1 MNKVTE
7 MFLQYL
13 RHNQEVVKHQKV
25 SLIAKYQK
33 CNKVNVNTEPD
44 IPLQEEKPK
53 KVYVRDMKNKY
64 EIKRKHIYDWIAHFK
79 PTHFLTIQFPMNMR
93 SPDLNVSKNHLR
105 KFMARF
111 EQHLVGSRWTGRH
124 VRFYAF
130 AEKGQ
135 HEVYSIA
142 TCSKKG
148 SKKSLFDMLSFINT
162 QKGRIHIVCKD
173 FYDIFQDAGDLQIL
187 EPLITMGKITIHI
200 LKQNF
205 IIDKNSYNADMIKR
219 INIML
224 LTRYC
229 YISTLSHNI
238 KVAKNR
244 KKSIGKS

>member
-13 RHNQEVVKHQKV
+13 RHNQEKVKHQKV

-33 CNKVNVNTEPD
+33 CNKVNENVFATVNDGSDLLLKSEM
-44 IPLQEEKPK
+44 PK

-93 SPDLNVSKNHLR
+93 SPDLNVSRNHLR

-135 HEVYSIA
+135 HDGYNYH
-142 TCSKKG
+142 
-148 SKKSLFDMLSFINT
+148 F
-162 QKGRIHIVCKD
+162 
-173 FYDIFQDAGDLQIL
+173 
-187 EPLITMGKITIHI
+187 HI
-200 LKQNF
+200 LLHCVRYSDELIEKALDSACLDLSLSPKIYYIEKVRDNEVIYYCLKDIKTF
-205 IIDKNSYNADMIKR
+205 DKTDWYDHIIPS
-219 INIML
+219 NIL
-224 LTRYC
+224 F
-229 YISTLSHNI
+229 NI
-238 KVAKNR
+238 KW
-244 KKSIGKS
+244 